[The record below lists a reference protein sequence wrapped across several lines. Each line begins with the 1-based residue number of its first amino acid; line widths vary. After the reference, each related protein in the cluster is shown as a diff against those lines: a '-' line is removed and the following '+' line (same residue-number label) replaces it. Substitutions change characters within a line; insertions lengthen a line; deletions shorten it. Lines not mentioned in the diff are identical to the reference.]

1 MFDFVAG
8 TTSYKSGN
16 VEVVQGRQIYVGKYA
31 K

>member
-8 TTSYKSGN
+8 TTVYQSGN
-16 VEVVQGRQIYVGKYA
+16 VEVVQGRQIHVGKFA